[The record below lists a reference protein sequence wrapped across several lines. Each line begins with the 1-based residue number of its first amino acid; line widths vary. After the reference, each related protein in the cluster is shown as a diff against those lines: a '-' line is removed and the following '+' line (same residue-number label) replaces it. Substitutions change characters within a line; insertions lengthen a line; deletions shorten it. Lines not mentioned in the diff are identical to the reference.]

1 MSSRGDSLAKA
12 AGILLALTLAAG
24 CASAPARP
32 QTMRDTSA
40 DFASY
45 TSFGLAAAPAGKE
58 PAQAATIVDG
68 YIRTALANEMKA
80 KGYVEAPEGSTPDLV
95 VEYAAASAEK
105 LKNNPFRIGVGVGSY
120 GGNVGGGVGVGSPSV
135 KNVKEGSLAVYVID
149 PERKAEVWRGSIARE
164 LGKGGVEPGL
174 VQAAVTELFSDFPAR
189 ASR

>member
-1 MSSRGDSLAKA
+1 MHATGSFLAGV
-12 AGILLALTLAAG
+12 AGIALAAAFAAG
-24 CASAPARP
+24 CASAPAEP
-32 QTMRDTSA
+32 QTMRDAAA
-40 DFASY
+40 DFGSYAS
-45 TSFGLAAAPAGKE
+45 FALAQAPAGQE

-68 YIRTALANEMKA
+68 YIRAALASEMKS
-80 KGYVEAPEGSTPDLV
+80 KGYVEAPAGATPDLV

-135 KNVKEGSLAVYVID
+135 RNVKEGSLAVHVID

-164 LGKGGVEPGL
+164 LGKGGVRPEL

-189 ASR
+189 AAR